1 VEDEVLSACEELGT
15 TLVAYSPLGRGM
27 LTGSFSRDW
36 KPEGWDFRAAA
47 APRFRGEAM
56 DNNLALVAEI
66 ERVAEDAGCTPA
78 QVALAWVLARSES
91 VVTIPGTTKVENL
104 DGNLAAAAVQLDG
117 DQTARLDALAESVK
131 GDRYSEAGMAAVD
144 G

>member
-1 VEDEVLSACEELGT
+1 
-15 TLVAYSPLGRGM
+15 
-27 LTGSFSRDW
+27 
-36 KPEGWDFRAAA
+36 
-47 APRFRGEAM
+47 
-56 DNNLALVAEI
+56 
-66 ERVAEDAGCTPA
+66 
-78 QVALAWVLARSES
+78 
-91 VVTIPGTTKVENL
+91 VTIPGTTKVENL